1 MCLFEKT
8 SYFCH
13 ILNIQIDHMK
23 KIVVLGCILLA
34 LAGCKD
40 KSEEVKVD
48 ETKIDTPVDSIADK
62 DTVAVME
69 TEAAPAVEAEAAT
82 PEQQATEAK
91 LSEMAKETKPAF
103 KYAAFGS
110 KITADKAL
118 TKEQMTQK
126 YASLKKGDTVNVKFK
141 SKIMSVCKKKGCW
154 MKMDL
159 ADNKESFIRFKDY
172 GFFVP
177 LNADNSEAVVS
188 GKAFI
193 DVISIDE
200 LKHYAKD
207 GGKPQEEI
215 DKITQPKVT
224 YAFQA
229 DGVLIQE

>member
-1 MCLFEKT
+1 
-8 SYFCH
+8 
-13 ILNIQIDHMK
+13 MK
-23 KIVVLGCILLA
+23 KIIILGCALLA
-34 LAGCKD
+34 LSSCKPQ
-40 KSEEVKVD
+40 SEEVKVD
-48 ETKIDTPVDSIADK
+48 ETKVDTPLDSIVQN
-62 DTVAVME
+62 DTVAAIE
-69 TEAAPAVEAEAAT
+69 TESAAETVSAEITPKPVAETKAEA
-82 PEQQATEAK
+82 
-91 LSEMAKETKPAF
+91 KPAF
-103 KYAAFGS
+103 KYAAFGT

-118 TKEQMTQK
+118 TKEQMTKK
-126 YASLKKGDTVNVKFK
+126 YTALKKGDTIDVKFK

-188 GKAFI
+188 GKAFL
-193 DVISIDE
+193 DVISVDE

-215 DKITQPKVT
+215 DKITQPKIT

>member
-1 MCLFEKT
+1 
-8 SYFCH
+8 
-13 ILNIQIDHMK
+13 MK
-23 KIVVLGCILLA
+23 KIVVLGCCLLA
-34 LAGCKD
+34 MAACK
-40 KSEEVKVD
+40 KESEAIKVD
-48 ETKIDTPVDSIADK
+48 ETKIEAPLDSIVEK
-62 DTVAVME
+62 DTVAMAESSAAVSEEAVPAE
-69 TEAAPAVEAEAAT
+69 TTSVAT
-82 PEQQATEAK
+82 KTKTEAK
-91 LSEMAKETKPAF
+91 PAL
-103 KYAAFGS
+103 KYAAFGT

-118 TKEQMTQK
+118 SKEQMTQK
-126 YASLKKGDTVNVKFK
+126 YASLKKGDTINVKFK

-159 ADNKESFIRFKDY
+159 ADSKESFIRFKDY

-177 LNADNSEAVVS
+177 LNADNSDAVVS

-193 DVISIDE
+193 DVISVDE

-215 DKITQPKVT
+215 DKITQPKIT

>member
-1 MCLFEKT
+1 
-8 SYFCH
+8 
-13 ILNIQIDHMK
+13 MK
-23 KIVVLGCILLA
+23 KIVVLGCCLLVMVS
-34 LAGCKD
+34 CKD

-48 ETKIDTPVDSIADK
+48 ETKIETAVDSIAEK
-62 DTVAVME
+62 DTVAVTP
-69 TEAAPAVEAEAAT
+69 TEANPSAEKSEVIPAKPTKDLQPIANE
-82 PEQQATEAK
+82 
-91 LSEMAKETKPAF
+91 ETAKPAF

-118 TKEQMTQK
+118 SKEQMTQK
-126 YASLKKGDTVNVKFK
+126 YASLKKSDTINVKFK

-159 ADNKESFIRFKDY
+159 ADSKESFIRFKDY

-188 GKAFI
+188 GKAFL
-193 DVISIDE
+193 DVISVDE

-215 DKITQPKVT
+215 DKITQPKIT